1 MARNLSFEEL
11 KQQVDQG
18 SIDTVIAA
26 MPDMQGR
33 LMGKRFQ
40 AEYFV
45 NSAWE
50 ETHACNY
57 LLATD
62 MEMTTVDGY
71 ASTGWSAGYGDYTL
85 KPDLSTLRSVPW
97 LEGTALVLCDAFDHH
112 THAPVAHAPRA
123 VLQKQLQRL
132 DQMGLVSAIAT
143 ELEFFIFRE
152 SFEDLSDQ
160 GYRSPTTISAYNEDY
175 HIFQTTK
182 EEGLMRKIRNGLQA
196 AGIDVE
202 NSKGEASA
210 GQAEINVS
218 YCEGLMMADNHVVVK
233 NAIKEMAFQ
242 EGKAITFMAKWDT
255 SAAGS
260 SSHIHQSLQKK
271 DGAPI
276 FYDPDAPYGMS
287 ETMRHY
293 LAGLLKYA
301 DDNTYFLAPYIN
313 SYKRF
318 SAGTFAPTKAVWSI
332 DNRTAGYRIVAPGS
346 QSVRVECRV
355 GGSDLNPYLAIASQI
370 AAGIKGIEQK
380 LSLEAAFCGDAY
392 RANDVREIP
401 RTLRAATEALR
412 NSGMLREAMGD
423 DVVDHYVRAAQW
435 ETEDFERKV
444 TDYERIRGF
453 ERS

>member
-1 MARNLSFEEL
+1 MPRNLSFEEL
-11 KQQVDQG
+11 QQQVDEG

-40 AEYFV
+40 AEFFV
-45 NSAWE
+45 STAWK

-62 MEMTTVDGY
+62 MEMMTVDGY
-71 ASTGWSAGYGDYTL
+71 AATSWSAGYGDYTL
-85 KPDLSTLRSVPW
+85 KPDLATLRVLPW

-112 THAPVAHAPRA
+112 THAPVAHAPRT

-132 DQMGLVSAIAT
+132 DQMGLVSAVAT

-152 SFEDLSDQ
+152 SFEALSDQ
-160 GYRSPTTISAYNEDY
+160 GYRKPTTISAYNEDY

-182 EEGLMRKIRNGLQA
+182 EESLMRRIRTGLQA

-218 YCEGLMMADNHVVVK
+218 YCEGLTMADNHVLLK

-242 EGKAITFMAKWDT
+242 EGRAISFMAKWHT
-255 SAAGS
+255 HAAGS

-271 DGAPI
+271 DGTPV
-276 FYDPDAPYGMS
+276 FYDSAAEHGMS
-287 ETMRHY
+287 DIMRHY
-293 LAGLLKYA
+293 LAGLLQYA
-301 DDNTYFLAPYIN
+301 DDNTYFLAPYVN

-318 SAGTFAPTKAVWSI
+318 SAATFAPTKAVWSI

-346 QSVRVECRV
+346 KSVRVECRV

-370 AAGIKGIEQK
+370 AAGIKGIEEK
-380 LSLEAAFCGDAY
+380 LSLEAAFSGDAY
-392 RANDVREIP
+392 KADGVREIP
-401 RTLRAATEALR
+401 RTLRAATAALR
-412 NSGMLREAMGD
+412 DSSMLREAMGD
-423 DVVDHYVRAAQW
+423 QVVDHYVRAAEW
-435 ETEDFERKV
+435 EQEDFDQKV

-453 ERS
+453 ERA

>member
-1 MARNLSFEEL
+1 MPRNLSFEEL
-11 KQQVDQG
+11 KRQVEEG

-40 AEYFV
+40 AQYFV
-45 NSAWE
+45 STSWE

-71 ASTGWSAGYGDYTL
+71 ASTGWAAGYGDYTM
-85 KPDLSTLRSVPW
+85 KPDMETLMAVPW
-97 LEGTALVLCDAFDHH
+97 LEGTALVLCDVLDHQ
-112 THAPVAHAPRA
+112 THGPVAHAPRT

-132 DQMGLVSAIAT
+132 DRMGLVSAVAT

-152 SFEDLSDQ
+152 SFEALCDR
-160 GYRSPTTISAYNEDY
+160 GYSKSTPISAYNEDY

-182 EEGLMRKIRNGLQA
+182 EESLMRRVRNGLQA

-210 GQAEINVS
+210 GQAEINVC
-218 YCEGLMMADNHVVVK
+218 YREGLVMADNHVLVK

-242 EGKAITFMAKWDT
+242 EGRAISFMAKWDT
-255 SAAGS
+255 HAAGS
-260 SSHIHQSLQKK
+260 SSHIHQSLRTKE
-271 DGAPI
+271 GTPV
-276 FYDPDAPYGMS
+276 FYDPNGEHGMS
-287 ETMRHY
+287 DTMRHY

-318 SAGTFAPTKAVWSI
+318 SAATFAPTKAIWSI

-346 QSVRVECRV
+346 ESVRVECRV

-370 AAGIKGIEQK
+370 AAGIKGIEEK

-392 RANDVREIP
+392 KAEGVREIP
-401 RTLRAATEALR
+401 GTLRAATAALR
-412 NSGMLREAMGD
+412 DSSMLREAMGD
-423 DVVDHYVRAAQW
+423 QVIDHYVRGAEW
-435 ETEDFERKV
+435 EQEDFDQKV

-453 ERS
+453 ERA